1 MQNQI
6 EIAGQVYGGNI
17 ASILVRQKSGQ
28 NIELGDLLVSESNDD
43 GSYLILKATDLTY
56 GSQIPVP
63 VRELAA
69 GLRLEGYSSG
79 IDFMDPKLRNYV
91 CATVKPVAR
100 VSPKKNEVKIPKSMP
115 PFFTAMRFATN
126 DDLKFLSVPPK
137 NPMYVG
143 KVRSGSK
150 VLDIDV
156 YLDAND
162 CIAHHIL
169 IPATTGRG
177 KSNLLKVI
185 LWSLLDVGKV
195 GMLVLD
201 PHDEYYGRDGTGLKD
216 HPNAKK
222 NLVYYSSL
230 APAGLNTLVVNLE
243 ALAPEHF
250 DGIVSFTSAQNDAI
264 SEYYRNFRERWIENI
279 MLGTPVQG
287 TAPGTLRVLQ
297 RKLRTSLGVTV
308 RDNQIVSDR
317 SVFSTDAGRS
327 TVSDIVE
334 LLNDGKIVVIDT
346 SRLSDDAEL
355 LIGSI
360 IADEALN
367 AYRELKAIGELSDR
381 SPIGIVI
388 EEAPRV
394 LSAEVMEQG
403 SNIYSTIAR
412 EGRKFKVGLVAVT
425 QLTSVI
431 PTTILTNMNTK
442 IILGNEMVT
451 ERRAVMESAAQ
462 DLSDEDKTIA
472 SLDKGEAIVSSIFT
486 KFAVPIYTPK
496 FEDIVLE
503 RKKHP
508 TNDEFDLSKS
518 KLSL

>member
-1 MQNQI
+1 MIGKLENKQI
-6 EIAGQVYGGNI
+6 EIAGQVFGGSI
-17 ASILVRQKSGQ
+17 ANILVRQKSGQ
-28 NIELGDLLVSESNDD
+28 TIELGELLVSDDSD

-63 VRELAA
+63 IRELAA

-100 VSPKKNEVKIPKSMP
+100 VSPKKNEVRIPKSMP
-115 PFFTAMRFATN
+115 PFFNSMRFATKE
-126 DDLKFLSVPPK
+126 DLAFLSAPPK
-137 NPMYVG
+137 NPVYVG

-156 YLDAND
+156 YLDGNE

-185 LWSLLDVGKV
+185 LWSMLDVGKV

-201 PHDEYYGRDGTGLKD
+201 PHDEYYGRDGIGLKD
-216 HPNAKK
+216 HPNSRK
-222 NLVYYSSL
+222 NLVYYSSF
-230 APAGLNTLVVNLE
+230 APTGANTLVVNLE
-243 ALAPEHF
+243 TISPDHF
-250 DGIVSFTSAQNDAI
+250 EGIVSFTDAQSNAI
-264 SEYYRNFRERWIENI
+264 SDYYRNFHERWIEQI
-279 MLGTPVQG
+279 VLGTPMEG

-297 RKLRTSLGVTV
+297 RKIRASLGVIA
-308 RDNQIVSDR
+308 RDGQVVCDTA
-317 SVFSTDAGRS
+317 VFSTDAGRS
-327 TVSDIVE
+327 TVNGIVK
-334 LLNDGKIVVIDT
+334 LLEEGKIVVIDT

-360 IADEALN
+360 IADEILYAHK
-367 AYRELKAIGELSDR
+367 ELKAVGELAER
-381 SPIGIVI
+381 SPIGVVI

-394 LSAEVMEQG
+394 LSAEVIEQG

-442 IILGNEMVT
+442 
-451 ERRAVMESAAQ
+451 R
-462 DLSDEDKTIA
+462 
-472 SLDKGEAIVSSIFT
+472 SS
-486 KFAVPIYTPK
+486 
-496 FEDIVLE
+496 
-503 RKKHP
+503 
-508 TNDEFDLSKS
+508 
-518 KLSL
+518 